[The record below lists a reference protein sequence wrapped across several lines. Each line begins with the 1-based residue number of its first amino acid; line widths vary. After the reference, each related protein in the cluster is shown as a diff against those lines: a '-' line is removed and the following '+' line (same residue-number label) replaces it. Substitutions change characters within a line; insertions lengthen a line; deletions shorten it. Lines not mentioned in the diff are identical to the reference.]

1 MARMSLESRIEVL
14 EKIIENTRMVGGNEG
29 TEQIVE
35 WLKEL
40 KARRRIDELDN
51 IIKKTAQY
59 QMPQDLEEMRNEI
72 KMLEDYVRECMED

>member
-14 EKIIENTRMVGGNEG
+14 EKVIENTRMVGGNEG

-40 KARRRIDELDN
+40 KTYKEWLSSFNTDSATECF
-51 IIKKTAQY
+51 TAVQ
-59 QMPQDLEEMRNEI
+59 QLKE
-72 KMLEDYVRECMED
+72 KMKNA